1 MPGLGSMSPRLL
13 SPALPPVIRYT
24 HPSPFH
30 KRVERRAKDRYS
42 MCYVRE
48 SLCALAA
55 DTSHCDYKPRKAR
68 LAEEAPAPT
77 PSRPARPVPAALFR
91 LMAAAHSH
99 ALLKSKRRED

>member
-42 MCYVRE
+42 TCYVRE

-55 DTSHCDYKPRKAR
+55 DTSHCDYKPR
-68 LAEEAPAPT
+68 EAHLGRGSTRPHPEPA
-77 PSRPARPVPAALFR
+77 ARPVPAALFR